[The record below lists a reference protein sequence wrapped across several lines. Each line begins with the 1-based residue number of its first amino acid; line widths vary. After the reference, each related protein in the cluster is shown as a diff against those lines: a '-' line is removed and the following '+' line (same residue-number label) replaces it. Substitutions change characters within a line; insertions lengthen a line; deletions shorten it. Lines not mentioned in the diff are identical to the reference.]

1 MYKATKLLSS
11 SSFPTQGDLRLTFL
25 GMLAFLQQHR
35 QQSNQHAIIDAIY
48 NKLEIYWNQHLS
60 NSSSISA
67 ILDPHYKTTT
77 FNNSV
82 ERNDCINHLQSLF
95 SLYMTNSY
103 TIPNRTKKITSLF
116 EQRKAINS
124 FTTKI
129 ALTTDIWSSNYNNT
143 AFLGITMHYINNNW
157 EIKKC
162 LLDLFL

>member
-11 SSFPTQGDLRLTFL
+11 SSFPIQGDLRLTFL

-82 ERNDCINHLQSLF
+82 ERDDCINHLQSLF
-95 SLYMTNSY
+95 YFLHIWQILILYQ
-103 TIPNRTKKITSLF
+103 IEQEQQLHKI
-116 EQRKAINS
+116 Q
-124 FTTKI
+124 
-129 ALTTDIWSSNYNNT
+129 
-143 AFLGITMHYINNNW
+143 GII
-157 EIKKC
+157 C
-162 LLDLFL
+162 

>member
-11 SSFPTQGDLRLTFL
+11 SSFPTQGDLCLTFL

-35 QQSNQHAIIDAIY
+35 QHAIIDAIY

-95 SLYMTNSY
+95 SFYYRIIL
-103 TIPNRTKKITSLF
+103 
-116 EQRKAINS
+116 
-124 FTTKI
+124 
-129 ALTTDIWSSNYNNT
+129 
-143 AFLGITMHYINNNW
+143 
-157 EIKKC
+157 
-162 LLDLFL
+162 